1 MPRYRLAD
9 LALLPNVLSALRLP
23 LAVAFPFVV
32 ANPHAALGVLLAS
45 GLTDVLDGWLARR
58 RGQVTAVGAVVDPI
72 ADKVFATTVVV
83 TLLVRHQ
90 LPLWALPALLAREIL
105 EAPLVVWV
113 LVSQSFRGARKAAAR
128 ANVPGKLATTVQ
140 FVAVLAAIAAPE
152 ILDVTLV
159 ASAIAGALAGVSY
172 WHRELH
178 RVRHAQRNLKA
189 KRKV

>member
-9 LALLPNVLSALRLP
+9 LALLSNVLSALRLP

-32 ANPHAALGVLLAS
+32 ENVPAALGVLLAS

-58 RGQVTAVGAVVDPI
+58 WGQATSVGAVVDPI

-83 TLLVRHQ
+83 TLLVKHQ

-140 FVAVLAAIAAPE
+140 FVAVLAAIAAPDL
-152 ILDVTLV
+152 LDIALV
-159 ASAIAGALAGVSY
+159 ASAVAGVLAGVSY

-178 RVRHAQRNLKA
+178 RVRRARRNLKA

>member
-23 LAVAFPFVV
+23 LAAAFPFVV
-32 ANPHAALGVLLAS
+32 DNAHAALAVLLAS

-58 RGQVTAVGAVVDPI
+58 WGQATSVGAVVDPI

-83 TLLVRHQ
+83 TLLVKHQ

-113 LVSQSFRGARKAAAR
+113 LVSQSFRGARKATAR
-128 ANVPGKLATTVQ
+128 ANVPGKIATTVQ
-140 FVAVLAAIAAPE
+140 FVAVLSAIAAPE
-152 ILDVTLV
+152 LLDIALV
-159 ASAIAGALAGVSY
+159 ASAVVGVLAGVSY

-178 RVRHAQRNLKA
+178 RVRRAQQNLKD